1 VSVKISK
8 RDVGGITV
16 VDLSGR
22 LTLGDASALLRETLR
37 DLLTQGQK
45 KIVLNLGQVGYI
57 DSSGLGE
64 LVSGFTT
71 VKNQGGQLKLAN
83 LTQKVNDLLTITKL
97 YTVFEVHNDEQAAVQ
112 SFR

>member
-1 VSVKISK
+1 MSVKINK
-8 RDVGGITV
+8 REVGSVTV

-22 LTLGDASALLRETLR
+22 LTLGDASAQLRGTLRELL
-37 DLLTQGQK
+37 DLGKK
-45 KIVLNLGQVGYI
+45 KIVLNLGQVNYI

-71 VKNQGGQLKLAN
+71 VKNQGGQLKLSN

-97 YTVFEVHNDEQAAVQ
+97 YTVFEVHNDESAAVQ
-112 SFR
+112 SFS

>member
-1 VSVKISK
+1 MSVKISK

-22 LTLGDASALLRETLR
+22 LTLGYASALLRETLR
-37 DLLTQGQK
+37 ELLTQGQK

>member
-1 VSVKISK
+1 MSVKIGMREEK
-8 RDVGGITV
+8 GITV
-16 VDLSGR
+16 VELSGR
-22 LTLGDASALLRETLR
+22 LTLGDASAQLRDTLR
-37 DLLTQGQK
+37 KLLTQGKK
-45 KIVLNLGQVGYI
+45 KIVLNLGQVAYI

-97 YTVFEVHNDEQAAVQ
+97 YTVFEVHNDEAAAIR
-112 SFR
+112 SFS